1 VATDTYLNDLLA
13 QALTDYPFIAKH
25 DPQLAFGKGYGYA
38 ETYPPEETGK
48 PLGNGKFS
56 RPAELP
62 MGRTGIAIHQPNKF
76 SAADL
81 AGEVLH
87 VDPYAAEVRDKL
99 LQSLTPEQ
107 LKKMQYHF
115 LDYEQSVKEGLSP
128 GKAMQNLG
136 DAALRGYVL
145 NQAPSKVNKEIGYT
159 EEQKALF
166 DSLTKYMK
174 TPMAAP
180 STNLFYKDPFGD
192 TTYPY
197 GQ

>member
-1 VATDTYLNDLLA
+1 MA
-13 QALTDYPFIAKH
+13 QALNDYPFIAKH
-25 DPQLAFGKGYGYA
+25 DPQVTLGKGQGFA
-38 ETYPPEETGK
+38 ETYPIGETGK
-48 PLGNGKFS
+48 PLGNGQFS
-56 RPAELP
+56 RPSVLP
-62 MGRTGIAIHQPNKF
+62 IDKIGVEIYQPNKF
-76 SAADL
+76 SSHDL

-87 VDPYAAEVRDKL
+87 GDPYAAEIRNKL
-99 LQSLTPEQ
+99 LATLSPEQ

-115 LDYEQSVKEGLSP
+115 LDYEESLKQGQP
-128 GKAMQNLG
+128 ADRAIQNLG

-145 NQAPSKVNKEIGYT
+145 NQVPSKVNKDIGYT

-174 TPMAAP
+174 TPMTTP